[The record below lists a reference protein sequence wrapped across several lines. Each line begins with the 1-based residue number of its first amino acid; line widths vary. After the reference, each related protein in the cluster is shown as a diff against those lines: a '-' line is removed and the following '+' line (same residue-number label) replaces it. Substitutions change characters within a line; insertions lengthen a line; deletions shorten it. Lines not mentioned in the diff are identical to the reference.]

1 MKIAGFLAER
11 EQVLTKVMTMQM
23 ILTLGY
29 LLKQIKMQLQAFLT
43 YGDIICKGNVQNEIT
58 KQSDL
63 EESYNITSININ
75 NIGNEPH
82 IHLGGK

>member
-1 MKIAGFLAER
+1 
-11 EQVLTKVMTMQM
+11 
-23 ILTLGY
+23 
-29 LLKQIKMQLQAFLT
+29 MQLQAFLK
-43 YGDIICKGNVQNEIT
+43 YGDIICKGNIETNIT

-75 NIGNEPH
+75 DFGNEPH